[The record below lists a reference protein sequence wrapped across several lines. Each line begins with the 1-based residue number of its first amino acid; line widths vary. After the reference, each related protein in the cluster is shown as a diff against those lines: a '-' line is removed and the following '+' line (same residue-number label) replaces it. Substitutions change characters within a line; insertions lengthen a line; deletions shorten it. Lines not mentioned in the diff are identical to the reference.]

1 VAIADLHI
9 APATA
14 ADSGDEDIIM
24 TIGTAMPSVFDA
36 GLPTLSYDVT
46 ESPHDVYPRIR
57 AAQALAP
64 IAIGPLG
71 PEVLS
76 YNLARA
82 ILRDPRF
89 VIPPGIHLTAHGVTL
104 GELWDRVVRSILCME
119 GAEHRRLRGFV
130 SRAFTPRATGRM
142 DETIHA
148 VINELADAVV
158 AEGNC
163 EFVEAIARPYPIPV
177 ICALLGAPR
186 QDWQLFSKWAEDIFK
201 IVSFDCNLAE
211 EEPTVLK
218 AWDAFDVYIDGMIA
232 DRRKTL
238 TDDLLS
244 ELIRAEDRG
253 DRLDAGEVRMLAFS
267 ILLAGTDTT
276 RTQLAA
282 SMQVLCEHPEQ
293 WALLRD
299 KPELGMKAVE
309 ETMRHSPSM
318 CSTLRSVTD
327 DVTVGDYAFPAGTFI
342 IVNTYAANR
351 DPAIYDDPTR
361 FDITRNDPPAILT
374 FGGGAHYCLGANLA
388 RRELSEALKILAHR
402 LPNLRCIEN
411 PPWRPLLG
419 MSGPTSL
426 HIEFETS

>member
-1 VAIADLHI
+1 
-9 APATA
+9 
-14 ADSGDEDIIM
+14 M
-24 TIGTAMPSVFDA
+24 TVGTAKPSVFDA
-36 GLPTLSYDVT
+36 DLPVLNYDVT
-46 ESPHDVYPRIR
+46 DTPQEIYPQFR
-57 AAQALAP
+57 AAQQVAP
-64 IAIGPLG
+64 IAMGPVG

-76 YNLARA
+76 YDLARTV
-82 ILRDPRF
+82 LGDPRF
-89 VIPPGIHLTAHGVTL
+89 GIPPGIHLTAHGVTS
-104 GELWDRVVRSILCME
+104 GELWDRVVHSILCME
-119 GAEHRRLRGFV
+119 GAAHRRLRGLV
-130 SRAFTPRATGRM
+130 SRAFTPRATARM

-148 VINELADAVV
+148 VINELTDAVV
-158 AEGNC
+158 AVGSC
-163 EFVEAIARPYPIPV
+163 EFVEEIARPYPIPV
-177 ICALLGAPR
+177 ICALLGAPQ
-186 QDWQLFSKWAEDIFK
+186 QDWQLFSQWAENIFK

-211 EEPTVLK
+211 EEPKVLK
-218 AWDAFDVYIDGMIA
+218 AWDAFDGYIDAMIT

-267 ILLAGTDTT
+267 ILVAGSDTT

-293 WALLRD
+293 WTLLRD
-299 KPELGMKAVE
+299 GPELGMKAVE

-327 DVTVGDYAFPAGTFI
+327 DVTIGDYMFPAGTFI

-351 DPAIYDDPTR
+351 DPSIYDDPTR
-361 FDITRNDPPAILT
+361 FDITRNDPPPILT

-402 LPNLRCIEN
+402 LSHLRCTEN

-419 MSGPTSL
+419 MSGPTRL
-426 HIEFETS
+426 PLEFDASDAVARS